1 MSRRRAP
8 SRLRSVLSR
17 PIGWFLAHVY
27 WKTSIKGRGL
37 IPRKGPLVLI
47 ANHTGFI
54 DGPVAFGIMPRST
67 HFLVKGDMYRHGLGL
82 VLRGS
87 GQIRVDGS
95 GREAL
100 VRAKAA
106 LDRGG
111 AVGVFPEG
119 TRGIGDAASIA
130 GGAAWLALH
139 GKAAV
144 VPLALFG
151 TRLTGEDVNVWPR
164 PRRRLLAIF
173 GEPLYLEVPNDLV
186 GRARLRFAEEAVAR
200 VFRDHIRASELVS
213 DIPLP
218 QDNPRD
224 EES

>member
-1 MSRRRAP
+1 MRRPRPP
-8 SRLRSVLSR
+8 SRLRAVICR

-27 WKTSIKGRGL
+27 WSTSVRGRDRV
-37 IPRKGPLVLI
+37 PRKGPLVVI

-54 DGPVAFGIMPRST
+54 DGPVAFGIMPRPT
-67 HFLVKGDMYRHGLGL
+67 HFFVKGDMYKHGLGL

-100 VRAKAA
+100 ARAGAV

-111 AVGVFPEG
+111 AIGIFPEG
-119 TRGIGDAASIA
+119 TRGSGDASNIA

-139 GKAAV
+139 GHAPV

-151 TRLTGEDVNVWPR
+151 TRLTGESVDVWPR
-164 PRRRLLAIF
+164 PRRRLLAVF
-173 GEPLYLEVPNDLV
+173 GKPLHLKIPDDLV
-186 GRARLRFAEEAVAR
+186 GRARQRFAEEAVAR
-200 VFRDHIRASELVS
+200 VFRDHIRFAETVS

-218 QDNPRD
+218 QDDSPG

>member
-1 MSRRRAP
+1 MSSRRAP
-8 SRLRSVLSR
+8 GRFRAVLCR

-27 WKTSIKGRGL
+27 WRTSIMGKDTV
-37 IPRKGPLVLI
+37 PRKGPLVVI

-67 HFLVKGDMYRHGLGL
+67 HFFVKGDMYKHGLGL

-100 VRAKAA
+100 ARARAV

-111 AVGVFPEG
+111 AIGIFPEG
-119 TRGIGDAASIA
+119 TRGSGDASNVA

-139 GKAAV
+139 GKAPV

-151 TRLTGEDVNVWPR
+151 TRLTGEDVDVWPR

-173 GEPLYLEVPNDLV
+173 GKPLYLRVPSDLE
-186 GRARLRFAEEAVAR
+186 GRARQKFAEEAVAR
-200 VFRDHIRASELVS
+200 VFRDHVRSSETMS

-218 QDNPRD
+218 QDTPRS
-224 EES
+224 EGP